1 MSKFDPKREK
11 GTQKE
16 QKGPKK
22 SKRDLKR
29 AKGTQKGKKEPKKG
43 KRDPKQTV
51 FEQTLF

>member
-22 SKRDLKR
+22 SKRDPKR
-29 AKGTQKGKKEPKKG
+29 AKGTQKEPK
-43 KRDPKQTV
+43 RAT
-51 FEQTLF
+51 